1 MFDDDQNVDSIF
13 GVFDGQ
19 TTNIDDFDD
28 HVSDE
33 EAATTNS
40 TTKRQRDEELEGKE
54 TLKRHRLEDVQA
66 IVADTFEQE
75 TSREVANI
83 AGLQNAPA
91 AEGEQIT
98 LSHQV
103 KLKNSIG
110 QSASSYCQCLFIL
123 GSPSSCCSTQL
134 QLCPYFSACSPQR
147 SCTCLSFHA

>member
-1 MFDDDQNVDSIF
+1 MGDVFALTLTALRDGREANTILVFVFVQVFDTFFSGTRSMFDDDQNVDSIF

-33 EAATTNS
+33 EATTTTS
-40 TTKRQRDEELEGKE
+40 TAKRQRDEELEGKE

-103 KLKNSIG
+103 N
-110 QSASSYCQCLFIL
+110 
-123 GSPSSCCSTQL
+123 
-134 QLCPYFSACSPQR
+134 
-147 SCTCLSFHA
+147 